1 MTGSLAP
8 ALLAMAA
15 SAAAVALAA
24 PGTRRL
30 DLTEAPAPTGPAAGR
45 EDTPVLRLVGTVSVA
60 AGVLFFVGG
69 TVGSVAALVAAM
81 ACWWATGRMEP
92 PSVRRRR
99 ERLAASVP
107 HAVDLLAA
115 ALAVGLSPGAALE
128 QITEVADPP
137 LADELAR
144 LTSRLRM
151 GVDPV
156 TVWRDLAR
164 HPELGGLGRAVLRA
178 VESGAS
184 VADAMLRL
192 AEDLRRRSH
201 AEVEGRARA
210 VGVKAALPLG
220 VCLLPAFILV
230 GVVPLVA
237 GSVSVLFGP

>member
-1 MTGSLAP
+1 VTGPWVIATV
-8 ALLAMAA
+8 AA
-15 SAAAVALAA
+15 SAAAVGLAVPGARAVLA
-24 PGTRRL
+24 PQPGASSSVVR
-30 DLTEAPAPTGPAAGR
+30 R
-45 EDTPVLRLVGTVSVA
+45 EDPPVLRVVGTLSVA

-69 TVGSVAALVAAM
+69 SIGGGAALVAAM
-81 ACWWATGRMEP
+81 GCWWLTGRMEP

-99 ERLAASVP
+99 ERLVASIP

-115 ALAVGLSPGAALE
+115 ALAVGLAPGAALE
-128 QITEVADPP
+128 QITEVVEPP
-137 LADELAR
+137 LADELAE

-156 TVWRDLAR
+156 TVWRNLSR

-192 AEDLRRRSH
+192 ADDQRRRSR
-201 AEVEGRARA
+201 AAVEGRARA

-237 GSVSVLFGP
+237 GSVSVLVGR

>member
-1 MTGSLAP
+1 
-8 ALLAMAA
+8 MAA
-15 SAAAVALAA
+15 AAAAAALAV
-24 PGTRRL
+24 PGARRL
-30 DLTEAPAPTGPAAGR
+30 TMPKAHVGPPTPGR
-45 EDTPVLRLVGTVSVA
+45 EDRPTLRVVATVSVA
-60 AGVLFFVGG
+60 AGVLLFVGG
-69 TVGSVAALVAAM
+69 PVGGVASLVAAT
-81 ACWWATGRMEP
+81 ACWWVAGRLEP
-92 PSVRRRR
+92 PSARRRR
-99 ERLAASVP
+99 ERLSASVP

-128 QITEVADPP
+128 EITEVVDPP
-137 LADELAR
+137 LADELEA
-144 LTSRLRM
+144 LVARLRM

-156 TVWRDLAR
+156 TVWRDLSR
-164 HPELGGLGRAVLRA
+164 HPQLGGLGRAVLRA

-192 AEDLRRRSH
+192 ADDQRRRSH

-237 GSVSVLFGP
+237 SSVSVLVGR